1 MELLIGCGSNHTKQM
16 SVPDK
21 PEWDHLVTL
30 DMNGDHKPDVI
41 HDLSKPLPSVFERC
55 GIPDPLRKAIAAVR
69 QVNRGPL
76 FGCDD
81 PKHSPECTC
90 GYREP

>member
-1 MELLIGCGSNHTKQM
+1 MIIAVDFT
-16 SVPDK
+16 PK
-21 PEWDHLVTL
+21 PEELRWENH
-30 DMNGDHKPDVI
+30 PDGY
-41 HDLSKPLPSVFERC
+41 DLSKPLPSVFERC